1 MSFCLPKHLRADLP
15 TFLPWVH
22 LKRPQSCVHSCAWWA
37 GEKESSARCQVSRQI
52 TLFHQPQYCCICAVQ
67 SVQSERGPRS
77 THNCLNIGSDIGH
90 VSVRPNSWS
99 TVRSDAIQRC
109 KLWFVQQRVRGSTP
123 AAAWHYALAHSACS
137 ATMGPC
143 LGPANLLSSRVT
155 ATFHVLR
162 RCLHSFLNLAPN
174 Q

>member
-1 MSFCLPKHLRADLP
+1 MSICLRKNLRADFPTVLP
-15 TFLPWVH
+15 CSPLSDH
-22 LKRPQSCVHSCAWWA
+22 KALSIAARDERERKRLQQDVC
-37 GEKESSARCQVSRQI
+37 SRQI
-52 TLFHQPQYCCICAVQ
+52 TLFHQPQYCCISAVQ

-77 THNCLNIGSDIGH
+77 PRSYSNLGSDIGH
-90 VSVRPNSWS
+90 VSVRPNSS
-99 TVRSDAIQRC
+99 SAVESNAIQRC
-109 KLWFVQQRVRGSTP
+109 KLRSVQQRVRGSTP

-143 LGPANLLSSRVT
+143 LGPANLLSSRVA